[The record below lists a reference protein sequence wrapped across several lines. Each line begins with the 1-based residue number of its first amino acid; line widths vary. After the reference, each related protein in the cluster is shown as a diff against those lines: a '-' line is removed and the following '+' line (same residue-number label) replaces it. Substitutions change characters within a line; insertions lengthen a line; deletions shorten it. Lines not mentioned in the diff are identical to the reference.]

1 MGALTSD
8 QPVHPVV
15 GAGFKPARPRPNSL
29 RISRLCPLAHT
40 PSRAGTLFPVPYT
53 PVGRER
59 TAPYT
64 LVAVGA
70 LPHTHRRR
78 GRPCPL
84 HTGAVGARL
93 HADGIVAT
101 LPPDFPHTHSQ
112 ENALPEMTGGQALA
126 ASLAAEGIEVVF
138 GVPGAGQYEAVD
150 GIYEQPHIRYIATR
164 HEQATSYMA
173 DGYARACG
181 KPAAILVVP
190 GPGMYNA
197 MSGITGACS
206 QGSPMMVVSGEGHA
220 DRPVDDELAFIRGI
234 TKWAGKAE
242 SAADVPGA
250 VHEAFRA
257 MRDGRPGPAYLEL
270 PHRVLAATADTEPR
284 ELAPPEAIAPDAK
297 TIEDGANALSTAT
310 RPAILVSGHIT
321 PAASEAIERLAELLQ
336 APVLTSAEAKG
347 ALSDRHPL
355 SMGFLNPK
363 YQPLGT
369 WLAERDAFLVVGPG
383 QAPVGKTSVSVDV
396 EPRGRQVGGI
406 EIVGDI
412 ETSLNSLHGLIEKG
426 SPARQLD
433 TAELDAIR
441 EGRYG
446 PDEQIEPQAS
456 FTRAIRSAMPDDGV
470 LVQGMTQ
477 LGYYSRNYYPVYAPG
492 GYLVAAHGTLGH
504 TLPVALGAKIAQPDR
519 PVVAVSGDGGFLYN
533 SQELAT
539 AVQYGINV
547 VAIVFND
554 NAYGNVLRAQIEEF
568 DGHVVGTR
576 LHNPD
581 FVALA
586 QSYGARGVLAR
597 DAAELESA
605 LRESIDS
612 DTVSVI
618 EVPVGPMDRRY

>member
-1 MGALTSD
+1 
-8 QPVHPVV
+8 
-15 GAGFKPARPRPNSL
+15 
-29 RISRLCPLAHT
+29 
-40 PSRAGTLFPVPYT
+40 
-53 PVGRER
+53 
-59 TAPYT
+59 
-64 LVAVGA
+64 
-70 LPHTHRRR
+70 
-78 GRPCPL
+78 
-84 HTGAVGARL
+84 
-93 HADGIVAT
+93 
-101 LPPDFPHTHSQ
+101 
-112 ENALPEMTGGQALA
+112 MTGGQALA

-150 GIYEQPHIRYIATR
+150 GIYEQPRIRYIATR

-173 DGYARACG
+173 DGYARASG

-206 QGSPMMVVSGEGHA
+206 QGSPMMVISGEGHA

-242 SAADVPGA
+242 SAADVPVA

-257 MRDGRPGPAYLEL
+257 MRDRRPGPAYLEV
-270 PHRVLAATADTEPR
+270 PHRVLAATTETEPR
-284 ELAPPEAIAPDAK
+284 EPAPLEIAVSDPK
-297 TIEDGANALSTAT
+297 SIEDGANALSAAT
-310 RPAILVSGHIT
+310 RPAVLVSGRIT
-321 PAASEAIERLAELLQ
+321 RAASEALERLAELLQ

-383 QAPVGKTSVSVDV
+383 QAPAGKTSVSVDV
-396 EPRGRQVGGI
+396 EPRGGQAGGV
-406 EIVGDI
+406 EIVGDV
-412 ETSLNSLHGLIEKG
+412 ETSLNGLYSLIDKAG
-426 SPARQLD
+426 PAGELD
-433 TAELDAIR
+433 TGELDAIR

-504 TLPVALGAKIAQPDR
+504 TLPVAIGAKIARPDR

-547 VAIVFND
+547 VVVVFND

-586 QSYGARGVLAR
+586 QSYGARGLLAR
-597 DAAELESA
+597 DASDLESA
-605 LRESIDS
+605 LRDAIAS

>member
-1 MGALTSD
+1 
-8 QPVHPVV
+8 
-15 GAGFKPARPRPNSL
+15 
-29 RISRLCPLAHT
+29 
-40 PSRAGTLFPVPYT
+40 
-53 PVGRER
+53 
-59 TAPYT
+59 
-64 LVAVGA
+64 
-70 LPHTHRRR
+70 
-78 GRPCPL
+78 
-84 HTGAVGARL
+84 
-93 HADGIVAT
+93 
-101 LPPDFPHTHSQ
+101 
-112 ENALPEMTGGQALA
+112 MTGGQALA

-150 GIYEQPHIRYIATR
+150 GIYEQPSIRYIATR

-206 QGSPMMVVSGEGHA
+206 QGSPIMVVSGEGHA

-250 VHEAFRA
+250 VHDAFLS
-257 MRDGRPGPAYLEL
+257 MRSGRPGPAYLEV

-284 ELAPPEAIAPDAK
+284 EPAPPPEVAPDPGS
-297 TIEDGANALSTAT
+297 IEDGANALSAAR
-310 RPAILVSGHIT
+310 RPAILVSGRIT
-321 PAASEAIERLAELLQ
+321 PAASEALERLAELLQ

-369 WLAERDAFLVVGPG
+369 WLAERDAFLIIGPG
-383 QAPVGKTSVSVDV
+383 QAPTGTTAVRVDI
-396 EPRGRQVGGI
+396 EPSHGQALASRHSGGGRNPSGGV

-412 ETSLNSLHGLIEKG
+412 EAALDSLHRLMEKG
-426 SPARQLD
+426 SPAGELD

-456 FTRAIRSAMPDDGV
+456 FTRAIRSAIPDDGV

-492 GYLVAAHGTLGH
+492 AYLVAAHGTLGH
-504 TLPVALGAKIAQPDR
+504 TLPVALGAKIARPER

-547 VAIVFND
+547 VVIVFND

-586 QSYGARGVLAR
+586 KSYGARGVLAR
-597 DAAELESA
+597 DAAALESA
-605 LRESIDS
+605 LQDAIDS
-612 DTVSVI
+612 DTVTVI